1 VRVRKLTDSKRKE
14 FILDLLQ
21 NKVSVISGAKLAEML
36 GVTRQVII
44 KDIALL
50 RAMGYKIEATPKG
63 YTMQKKGGVQT
74 LFAVRH
80 SVEEI
85 EKELSL
91 IVKNGGTVM
100 DVIVEHPLYG
110 ELRGN
115 LEIETMEDV
124 SKFLT
129 KMQISHAKPLLVL
142 SEGIHLHTVRADSS
156 GTLERVKNALRE
168 AGFLVSS
175 S

>member
-1 VRVRKLTDSKRKE
+1 MNDYKRKE
-14 FILDLLQ
+14 IILDLLK
-21 NKVSVISGAKLAEML
+21 NKVSVISGAKLARMF

-63 YTMQKKGGVQT
+63 YTMQTDVGVEA
-74 LFAVRH
+74 LFAVKH
-80 SVEEI
+80 SAEEI

-91 IVKNGGTVM
+91 IVNNGGTII

-115 LEIETMEDV
+115 LKIETLEDV
-124 SKFLT
+124 SRFIT
-129 KMQISHAKPLLVL
+129 RMQISHAKPLLVL
-142 SEGIHLHTVRADSS
+142 SEGIHLHTVRADSPDALNRIRDA
-156 GTLERVKNALRE
+156 LEQ
-168 AGFLVSS
+168 AGFLLISG
-175 S
+175 

>member
-1 VRVRKLTDSKRKE
+1 MNDTRRKE

-63 YTMQKKGGVQT
+63 YTMWMGDGVQA
-74 LFAVRH
+74 LFAVKH
-80 SVEEI
+80 SAEDI

-91 IVKNGGTVM
+91 IVENGGMVI

-110 ELRGN
+110 ELKGN
-115 LEIETMEDV
+115 LQIETMEDV

-142 SEGIHLHTVRADSS
+142 SEGIHLHTVKADSPEVLDRIR
-156 GTLERVKNALRE
+156 GALRK
-168 AGFLVSS
+168 AGFLLVSE
-175 S
+175 